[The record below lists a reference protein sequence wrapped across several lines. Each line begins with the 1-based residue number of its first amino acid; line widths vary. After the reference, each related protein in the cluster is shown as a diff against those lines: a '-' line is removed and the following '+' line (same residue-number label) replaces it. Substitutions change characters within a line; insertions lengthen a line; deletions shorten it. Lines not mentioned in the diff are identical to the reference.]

1 MVCLIQTLHIAC
13 HVQLLVTVFKNI
25 EAGLLRI
32 LLQEHPPPQF
42 EEADAAFPKHALPL
56 ENPVIGLV
64 NL

>member
-32 LLQEHPPPQF
+32 LLQEQF